1 MKLPAS
7 CIFPWIVGF
16 LILVRDSSAV
26 RRLYGRLAGA
36 VGRQS
41 ALHKENNGFAAP
53 TLGRHISTFRGYQI
67 LFSIRNAYIN
77 RSPIIFQFIHNHLT
91 LRKWCYTR
99 VQHYF
104 HIDPIISPCQ
114 FLFQPFVTWL
124 RENYDYRN
132 VSWEMICIYDLTLS
146 KMRGGNVAH
155 ALSEA
160 CYHWIFSFQH
170 ILYYFL
176 LLWFGTVCPAEYAL
190 YRLPYDLYVVYVC
203 K

>member
-99 VQHYF
+99 V
-104 HIDPIISPCQ
+104 D
-114 FLFQPFVTWL
+114 
-124 RENYDYRN
+124 
-132 VSWEMICIYDLTLS
+132 
-146 KMRGGNVAH
+146 
-155 ALSEA
+155 
-160 CYHWIFSFQH
+160 
-170 ILYYFL
+170 
-176 LLWFGTVCPAEYAL
+176 GTVCPVEYAL
-190 YRLPYDLYVVYVC
+190 YRLPCDLYVVYVC